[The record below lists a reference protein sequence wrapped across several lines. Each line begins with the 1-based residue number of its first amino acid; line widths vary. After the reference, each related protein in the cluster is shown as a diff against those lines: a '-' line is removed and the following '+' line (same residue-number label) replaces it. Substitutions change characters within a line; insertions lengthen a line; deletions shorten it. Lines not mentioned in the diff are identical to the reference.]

1 MKKFYII
8 VFVLLANY
16 CAFAQGVNNARST
29 DNDVSTTRLTTKIL
43 KAYPNPATT
52 YIVFEFQRNY
62 LNGLS
67 LEIYNL
73 PGKKVAAAANIL
85 SSTTIQLQNFYRGV
99 YIYKLLDRNGKVL
112 ESGKF
117 QVAK

>member
-1 MKKFYII
+1 MKNFYFTLLLIFAIFCLNAQNPIARNAEGNRVNSGTII
-8 VFVLLANY
+8 
-16 CAFAQGVNNARST
+16 
-29 DNDVSTTRLTTKIL
+29 KIL
-43 KAYPNPATT
+43 KAFPNPATT
-52 YIVFEFQRNY
+52 YITFEFQRNY

-73 PGKKVAAAANIL
+73 PGKRVASASNLL

-99 YIYKLLDRNGKVL
+99 YIYKLLDRYGKVL

-117 QVAK
+117 QVVK